1 MFGIIS
7 SFLEKFKHIVVSKEE
22 VSELNAIIIKQEK
35 LESLKDLTSEEELA
49 IIILQNENEKK
60 LISYLNKI
68 LKDQNYGSI
77 KEDNQ
82 LFEKNI
88 PNDEC

>member
-1 MFGIIS
+1 VFGIIS